1 VTTFFFLGIFVYF
14 YFSQPRIYSISIP
27 FKTVSKH
34 TVSTDLTSFLPVEN
48 SSSVSLN
55 ELSVSLSSYAF
66 YKSFSE
72 MLLQEKTF
80 DRLNFGTISNGNSL
94 YGTKIRKNCK
104 NNNICMVEALIGAV
118 SGTFQVDQGLTDNRF
133 VLTISALNN
142 ETVTLMGKIIVKAIE
157 NNRIQISQYLVV
169 KEMDSVDNL
178 IKESRSIIEGLDGFK
193 ILEENEKIQANISDL
208 KDRSRTL
215 LLSIN
220 AEISNL
226 SALEARVKEVKKSLE
241 KSSKIDKLSRLY
253 EVSTQGKIEE
263 TRQNIANLSNVS
275 ESNRSDSDKLILS
288 KLINELQV
296 LEDKHPKTGRSIAN
310 LRSDELFN
318 KDQENHEKNNEFE
331 YYVSKNKLANLEEE
345 YRSVKEQL
353 DELSKDKVSK
363 EAFINK
369 IKTDFEFLK
378 NLESKKLSL
387 KLMSSTTTSDL
398 LFEEFGKG
406 TREFR
411 RSTIFKTFMF
421 CFFISIFLYTI
432 SVLIRYFMD
441 DRIYSEDDLKAYF
454 TDLEFLGEV
463 PSFD

>member
-1 VTTFFFLGIFVYF
+1 
-14 YFSQPRIYSISIP
+14 
-27 FKTVSKH
+27 
-34 TVSTDLTSFLPVEN
+34 
-48 SSSVSLN
+48 
-55 ELSVSLSSYAF
+55 
-66 YKSFSE
+66 